1 MNPNDTDLENMDK
14 TIVENTE
21 KKPEPQKR
29 AYTRKDRKALT
40 FADVT
45 ALIQERTHEI
55 LNIQNEIE
63 GLITKR
69 NELFFLE
76 SQEMGIVNIMQDP
89 NSANRLAGLIKE
101 SANKRH

>member
-1 MNPNDTDLENMDK
+1 MNPSDSELENNK

-21 KKPEPQKR
+21 KKPEPSKR
-29 AYTRKDRKALT
+29 TYTRKDKRVLT

-45 ALIQERTHEI
+45 AVIQEKAQEI
-55 LNIQNEIE
+55 ANIQNEIE
-63 GLITKR
+63 GLIAKR

-76 SQEMGIVNIMQDP
+76 SQEMGIVSMMQDP
-89 NSANRLAGLIKE
+89 NSASRLAGLIKE